1 MSYQSELEEEYTRL
15 QKLKYSVHVDA
26 IKKFVADLRKRWR
39 PRTKEIQGP
48 VYHGSKQG
56 EEDPHTLYWDE
67 LNNEWTTKEFAFQ
80 GHLLRK
86 VKDIINDNK
95 TEKFKD
101 II

>member
-15 QKLKYSVHVDA
+15 QKLKYSVYVDA

-67 LNNEWTTKEFAFQ
+67 LNSAWTTKEFAFQ
-80 GHLLRK
+80 GYLLKK
-86 VKDIINDNK
+86 VKDLINDNK

-101 II
+101 